1 MDTTTTLFP
10 GAFVGRLFSLIRIV
24 FVISAVLCGGLILT
38 GLLSVISY
46 RLHLEDGLD
55 ASYQTHTSIADLVSI
70 LSIVATFSFILIYVL
85 LIVWTRKAYKISE
98 AASINQF
105 ERKFS
110 RRMSVGAWFIPISNL
125 FAPKRVI
132 SEIEQILD
140 VGVDSDASGL
150 SWQSRPIRKSGT
162 WWWALWITTRLTDNF
177 LLPLTSK
184 TDAEGFLTEDSLYQS
199 TALSIV
205 SNVIAVI
212 ALILGIG
219 YLGHIT
225 RNAESVK
232 RKQSFNEV

>member
-1 MDTTTTLFP
+1 M
-10 GAFVGRLFSLIRIV
+10 GRTFSLIRIV
-24 FVISAVLCGGLILT
+24 FVTTAVLCGGLILT
-38 GLLSVISY
+38 GLLSVFSY
-46 RLHLEDGLD
+46 QQHLEDGLE
-55 ASYQTHTSIADLVSI
+55 ASYQTHTSIAALDNLLSTI
-70 LSIVATFSFILIYVL
+70 LIFPLILIYVL

-98 AASINQF
+98 AASVNQF

-125 FAPKRVI
+125 IAPKRVI

-140 VGVDSDASGL
+140 VGADSDASGL

-162 WWWALWITTRLTDNF
+162 WWWALWITTNLTDRF
-177 LLPLTSK
+177 LFPLTLK

-199 TALSIV
+199 TALYSV
-205 SNVIAVI
+205 SSVITI
-212 ALILGIG
+212 ISLILGIG

-232 RKQSFNEV
+232 RTQSLNEA

>member
-1 MDTTTTLFP
+1 M
-10 GAFVGRLFSLIRIV
+10 GRIFSLIRIV
-24 FVISAVLCGGLILT
+24 FVASAVLCGGLILT

-46 RLHLEDGLD
+46 RQYLENGLE
-55 ASYQTHTSIADLVSI
+55 ASYQTHTSIAALGDLLAQISI
-70 LSIVATFSFILIYVL
+70 FPFISIYVL

-98 AASINQF
+98 ATPVNQF

-110 RRMSVGAWFIPISNL
+110 RRMSVGAWFIPIANL
-125 FAPKRVI
+125 STPKRVI

-140 VGVDSDASGL
+140 VGADSDASGL

-162 WWWALWITTRLTDNF
+162 WWWVLLITTSLTDRF
-177 LLPLTSK
+177 LLPLTYK

-199 TALSIV
+199 TALSGV
-205 SNVIAVI
+205 SNVITIISLV
-212 ALILGIG
+212 LGIG

-232 RKQSFNEV
+232 RTRSFNEV

>member
-1 MDTTTTLFP
+1 M
-10 GAFVGRLFSLIRIV
+10 GRIFSLIRIV
-24 FVISAVLCGGLILT
+24 FVASAVLCGGLILT

-46 RLHLEDGLD
+46 RQHLEDGLY
-55 ASYQTHTSIADLVSI
+55 ASYQTHTSIADLGNL
-70 LSIVATFSFILIYVL
+70 LSIASIFPFILIYVL

-98 AASINQF
+98 AASVNQF

-125 FAPKRVI
+125 IAPKRVI

-140 VGVDSDASGL
+140 VGADSDAGGL
-150 SWQSRPIRKSGT
+150 SWQSRPIRSSGS
-162 WWWALWITTRLTDNF
+162 WWWALWITTNLTDRF
-177 LLPLTSK
+177 LLPRTYK
-184 TDAEGFLTEDSLYQS
+184 FDAEGFLTVDSLYQS

-205 SNVIAVI
+205 SNVITI
-212 ALILGIG
+212 ISLILGIG

-232 RKQSFNEV
+232 RMQSLSGA